1 MAIKGFSASLLVGL
15 AGVFL
20 VVAPGLLS
28 QAKATNDI
36 LEGPASNQTMA
47 DQEIEDLIMQNKRN
61 RGSAQRNACS
71 DKYSQCPAWA
81 SAGFCQQYYV
91 DWMATNCPKACNKC
105 PCTNQYSQCDAWAS
119 SGYCTRYYVN
129 FMQTYCKKACNVCS
143 SCKCG
148 QANRGNSNNKIVG
161 GVDTEKNEYPWQV
174 LLIDQNSRLFCGGS
188 IISKKEILT
197 AAHCTQGKVAAAIRV
212 LVGDHNIH
220 QNDGQKVFQ
229 VCNIKEHES
238 YNSNTVD
245 YDFAILRLCNEI
257 EFSEDIS
264 PACLPE
270 VSGQDPGLNEGVDT
284 IVSGWGLVSD
294 TGNHPSILQEIT
306 MRTMNNAVCA
316 TTIAGLIRNPLTDR
330 MLCGQANGKSVC
342 RGDSGGPWV
351 TKDGSNYILTGVSSW
366 APKDRTTDAH
376 CVPGV
381 PSVAARVSNQLAW
394 IKNNMQS
401 ATCPRA

>member
-1 MAIKGFSASLLVGL
+1 MAA
-15 AGVFL
+15 
-20 VVAPGLLS
+20 
-28 QAKATNDI
+28 
-36 LEGPASNQTMA
+36 
-47 DQEIEDLIMQNKRN
+47 QNKR
-61 RGSAQRNACS
+61 RQGSQQNACS
-71 DKYSQCPAWA
+71 DKYGQCPAWA
-81 SAGFCQQYYV
+81 SAGYCRQYV
-91 DWMATNCPKACNKC
+91 DWMAANCPKACNKC
-105 PCTNQYSQCDAWAS
+105 PCTNQLSQCNAWAS
-119 SGYCTRYYVN
+119 SGFCTGTYAN
-129 FMQTYCKKACNVCS
+129 FMQTNCQKACNVCS

-148 QANRGNSNNKIVG
+148 QANRGNRNRIVG

-174 LLIDQNSRLFCGGS
+174 LLIHQNARSFCGGS

-197 AAHCTQGKVAAAIRV
+197 AAHCTEGKVAAAIRV
-212 LVGDHNIH
+212 LVGDHDTS
-220 QNDGQKVFQ
+220 QNDGQKTFQ

-238 YNSNTVD
+238 YVSKTLD

-270 VSGQDPGLNEGVDT
+270 MSGQDPGLNEGVDT
-284 IVSGWGLVSD
+284 IVSGWGRVSD
-294 TGNHPSILQEIT
+294 TGNSPSILQEMT
-306 MRTMNNAVCA
+306 LRTINNAVCVNTVA
-316 TTIAGLIRNPLTDR
+316 DLIRVPLTDR

-366 APKDRTTDAH
+366 VPRDRTTNAH
-376 CVPGV
+376 CLPGV

-394 IKNNMQS
+394 IKNNMQG